1 MKYLI
6 LGGGQL
12 ANSMVDFLE
21 SKEISYMSLT
31 RRELDITD
39 THQSRKVILGLR
51 PEVVINAAA
60 WTNVDA
66 AEDSEAE
73 VFSINAYGAQS
84 LGRISAETGC
94 TLVQISTDYVFSGI
108 PQAPWRETDAISP
121 INVYGHSKALGE
133 SLVISANSNSS
144 YVVRTSWLYSHY
156 GSNFVRTVAKIAI
169 TEKRSMKV
177 VFDQIGQPTFTSD
190 LAAHLNTMIEGRIE
204 PGIYHMTNSGFTSW
218 YDLAVRVFELC
229 GVDSKRIEP
238 VTSDQYK
245 AKAQRPNYSILDN
258 SKLESVGIGPMRD
271 WSEALEEAIP
281 KIISSI
287 IG

>member
-84 LGRISAETGC
+84 LGRISAET
-94 TLVQISTDYVFSGI
+94 
-108 PQAPWRETDAISP
+108 A
-121 INVYGHSKALGE
+121 AL
-133 SLVISANSNSS
+133 
-144 YVVRTSWLYSHY
+144 
-156 GSNFVRTVAKIAI
+156 
-169 TEKRSMKV
+169 
-177 VFDQIGQPTFTSD
+177 
-190 LAAHLNTMIEGRIE
+190 
-204 PGIYHMTNSGFTSW
+204 
-218 YDLAVRVFELC
+218 
-229 GVDSKRIEP
+229 
-238 VTSDQYK
+238 
-245 AKAQRPNYSILDN
+245 
-258 SKLESVGIGPMRD
+258 
-271 WSEALEEAIP
+271 
-281 KIISSI
+281 
-287 IG
+287 